1 MYMCSIKFMAGNCT
15 ILHAVPQTLYVI
27 FFNSLVHAGETHL
40 NSIIHIKHHGSDYF
54 FTRLQPSLLPSSCL
68 VLSFCYYLFQV
79 SGSSIFICS
88 LHQCGICH
96 CVDGKGR
103 KFWHLSVC
111 SADYRCGCCS
121 YVSYHYYSQSGIAFH
136 KSQGGSHLLCGCGA
150 PDVCPCLMVSFSS
163 AGVHSL
169 SSTTARTTPN

>member
-1 MYMCSIKFMAGNCT
+1 MCI
-15 ILHAVPQTLYVI
+15 IL
-27 FFNSLVHAGETHL
+27 FNSLVHAGETHL
-40 NSIIHIKHHGSDYF
+40 NSIYSHSTPWLRLSEETDYF
-54 FTRLQPSLLPSSCL
+54 LPGCSHHWCHYPAWCSPSVTTCSK
-68 VLSFCYYLFQV
+68 YQ
-79 SGSSIFICS
+79 GSSIFICS

-136 KSQGGSHLLCGCGA
+136 KSQGGSRLLCGFGA
-150 PDVCPCLMVSFSS
+150 PDGCPCLMVPFAS

-169 SSTTARTTPN
+169 SSSTARTTPN

>member
-1 MYMCSIKFMAGNCT
+1 MAGNCT
-15 ILHAVPQTLYVI
+15 ILHAVLQTLCII

-40 NSIIHIKHHGSDYF
+40 NSIIHIQHHGSGCQGKQITF
-54 FTRLQPSLLPSSCL
+54 LPGCSHHCCHLPAWCSPSVTTCSKYQSSS
-68 VLSFCYYLFQV
+68 V
-79 SGSSIFICS
+79 FICS

-96 CVDGKGR
+96 CVYGKGR
-103 KFWHLSVC
+103 KFWHSSVC

-121 YVSYHYYSQSGIAFH
+121 DVSYHYYSQSGIAFH
-136 KSQGGSHLLCGCGA
+136 KSQGGSHLLRGCGA
-150 PDVCPCLMVSFSS
+150 PDVCPCLMVSFAS